1 MDDRSPR
8 FPNKLAVIGV
18 FFVLA
23 GGVLLLWTAGYL
35 RRFVTLWPLLPVVG
49 GLVLLYFRIFRHG
62 RDYYIFLG
70 TSLLLSGILLL
81 VTTTALPAAL
91 EGIWPLF
98 MTVIG
103 ISLLLY
109 GVRKEGS
116 SRVTFVVP
124 GLVMILLSVVF
135 LPFSLNLVT
144 ADFVSFVGV
153 WWPVLLVVMGAALIA
168 AHLARRGPE

>member
-35 RRFVTLWPLLPVVG
+35 RRFVNLWPLLPVIG
-49 GLVLLYFRIFRHG
+49 GLVLLYYRIYRNG

-70 TSLLLSGILLL
+70 TSLVLSGALLL
-81 VTTTALPAAL
+81 VTTTAVPAAL
-91 EGIWPLF
+91 ESVWPLF
-98 MTVIG
+98 MSVIG
-103 ISLLLY
+103 IALLLY
-109 GVRKEGS
+109 GLRKTGS
-116 SRVTFVVP
+116 GRVTFVVP
-124 GLVMILLSVVF
+124 GLVMILLSAVF
-135 LPFSLNLVT
+135 LPFSLELVT

-153 WWPVLLVVMGAALIA
+153 WWPALLVVMGAALIA
-168 AHLARRGPE
+168 AHLARRGGE